1 MAHIT
6 VAEANAWLESTKLN
20 VSSID
25 TAVEGHASQNIL
37 SRLASVFDTSTWI
50 NETLTPKL
58 VRTLI
63 SMYYVSYIYDRV
75 YADDGENTS
84 NYAFILR
91 RNADFLIGGL
101 LNGSVVLEE
110 IPDVVTDLMDPVF
123 FPNDQSSL
131 NEPSDDFPSDGPP
144 AFTMGQVF

>member
-1 MAHIT
+1 MVHIT

-20 VSSID
+20 LTNID
-25 TAVEGHASQNIL
+25 TAVEGHASENII

-50 NETLTPKL
+50 NETTTPKL

-63 SMYYVSYIYDRV
+63 SMYHVSYIYDRA

-91 RNADFLIGGL
+91 RQADLIIGGL
-101 LNGSVVLEE
+101 LNGTIVLEE
-110 IPDVVTDLMDPVF
+110 VPDVITDLMDPVF
-123 FPNDQSSL
+123 FPNDLSSA
-131 NEPSDDFPSDGPP
+131 NEASSDFPSDGPP
-144 AFTMGQVF
+144 MFTMGQVF